1 MPVTGEIRRLLDAA
15 TDEIH
20 EAAIRNGMTTLLQDG
35 VRLCLEG
42 VSSLEEIHRVAGERL
57 A

>member
-1 MPVTGEIRRLLDAA
+1 VAA

-20 EAAIRNGMTTLLQDG
+20 EAADQNGMTTLFQDG